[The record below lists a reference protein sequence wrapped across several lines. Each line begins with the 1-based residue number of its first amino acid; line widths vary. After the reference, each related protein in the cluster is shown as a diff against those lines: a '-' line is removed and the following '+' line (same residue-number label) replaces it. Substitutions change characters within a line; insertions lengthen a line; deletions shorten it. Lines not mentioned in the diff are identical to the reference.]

1 MSVQVPKGYKQTE
14 VGVIP
19 EDWECQILDE
29 LAKRGS
35 GHTPN
40 KKIPEYWNGS
50 IKWISLRDSDVLDN
64 LFIEDTAVKIS
75 KKGLDNSS
83 AVLHPAGTVVLSR
96 DAGVGKSAIMK
107 YEMAVSQHFMA
118 WQCNSYLNNKFL
130 YFYLQSKKNEFE
142 RIAMGSTI
150 KTIGLPYF
158 KELKIPKPSI
168 EEQQAIAEA
177 LSDADALIESLE
189 QLIAKKRQIK
199 QGAMQELLTGQRRL
213 PGFSG
218 DWGLKKLKDLGST
231 YGGLTGKTKS
241 DFGEGSSYYITFMNV
256 MSNVVVDDEIFELV
270 NISENESQNRVMMG
284 DLLFNGSSE
293 TPEELGFCSVVSKPL
308 KNVYLNSFCFGFRF
322 KEVNKSCGL
331 YFAYFFRSKE
341 GRELLKSLAQGATR
355 YNLSKTS
362 LLNLSFRLPSL
373 DEQIAIADVLSELDA
388 EVSMI
393 QSRLSK
399 ARQIKQS
406 MMQELLT
413 GRIRLI

>member
-40 KKIPEYWNGS
+40 KKIPDYWNGS
-50 IKWISLRDSDVLDN
+50 IKWISLRDSDVLDK

-118 WQCNSYLNNKFL
+118 WQCKSYLNNKFL
-130 YFYLQSKKNEFE
+130 YFYLQAKKNEFE

-189 QLIAKKRQIK
+189 QLIAKKRQMK

-218 DWGLKKLKDLGST
+218 EWKRKKLGDICDIRMGRTPSRLNPHYWGAGHKWLSISDLKAKYIFESNEEITSLAACEMQVIPKGSLLMSFKLSLGRLAFAGCDLYT
-231 YGGLTGKTKS
+231 NEAICSFQGLNANTQ
-241 DFGEGSSYYITFMNV
+241 FLYYILGRTDFSLYGKQAVKGYTLNKE
-256 MSNVVVDDEIFELV
+256 SLKTIEIL
-270 NISENESQNRVMMG
+270 M
-284 DLLFNGSSE
+284 
-293 TPEELGFCSVVSKPL
+293 PP
-308 KNVYLNSFCFGFRF
+308 
-322 KEVNKSCGL
+322 
-331 YFAYFFRSKE
+331 
-341 GRELLKSLAQGATR
+341 
-355 YNLSKTS
+355 
-362 LLNLSFRLPSL
+362 L
-373 DEQIAIADVLSELDA
+373 DEQNAIAEVLSSIDCEIDELNL
-388 EVSMI
+388 
-393 QSRLSK
+393 RLNK
-399 ARQIKQS
+399 VRQIKQS